1 MRNLWV
7 AGRALTSACTYL
19 AHMKPVLD
27 GSPGRG
33 MRARLGPAR
42 PVTVPVDPGKGHRVH
57 NTRPRTCPRSRDTR
71 SAPRR
76 PAGAHREARDR
87 AGSRSARPGCGLGTP
102 RAPPEAAAAPPA
114 AQNNARPPRHSPLTW
129 PCRLPAGAPTAR
141 GIVGSRLRDARHGKG
156 NWPGPGHGSM
166 ASARTR
172 RAAARDCGMSPCSLL
187 SPRAGFRRCAA
198 PPPRQ
203 PRQEGARTRRA
214 PTRSPGPRP
223 PARPGPRRSPP
234 LQLLGLRA
242 QPARPA
248 RLDGRLESAAWPA
261 AAEAT
266 HRLEAGRR
274 RAGKKLH
281 GCWWVSFSVI
291 SAHSFGVLREN

>member
-1 MRNLWV
+1 
-7 AGRALTSACTYL
+7 
-19 AHMKPVLD
+19 
-27 GSPGRG
+27 

-57 NTRPRTCPRSRDTR
+57 NTRPRTCPRSRDTG

-87 AGSRSARPGCGLGTP
+87 AGSRSARPRCGLGTP

-223 PARPGPRRSPP
+223 PARSPRPAPLTAAPAPGAP
-234 LQLLGLRA
+234 
-242 QPARPA
+242 RPA
-248 RLDGRLESAAWPA
+248 RETRKVRRKVRVSGLACGGRNNAPPGSWKAKGGKEAARVLGSEIT
-261 AAEAT
+261 AEE
-266 HRLEAGRR
+266 RQKDCKPEDQ
-274 RAGKKLH
+274 
-281 GCWWVSFSVI
+281 
-291 SAHSFGVLREN
+291 GVG

>member
-33 MRARLGPAR
+33 MRALPGPAR
-42 PVTVPVDPGKGHRVH
+42 PVAVPIDPGRGHRVH
-57 NTRPRTCPRSRDTR
+57 STRSRTCPSSLST
-71 SAPRR
+71 R
-76 PAGAHREARDR
+76 PAPTAPCGGPQRGAGQGREPQR
-87 AGSRSARPGCGLGTP
+87 AATVPAGDP

-141 GIVGSRLRDARHGKG
+141 GIVGSLLRDARHGKG

-166 ASARTR
+166 ASAPTR
-172 RAAARDCGMSPCSLL
+172 RAALRDCGMSPCSLL

-223 PARPGPRRSPP
+223 PARPLARARAAHRRSSSWGSAPS
-234 LQLLGLRA
+234 LRGP
-242 QPARPA
+242 Q
-248 RLDGRLESAAWPA
+248 G
-261 AAEAT
+261 
-266 HRLEAGRR
+266 
-274 RAGKKLH
+274 
-281 GCWWVSFSVI
+281 
-291 SAHSFGVLREN
+291 